1 MPQRP
6 PVCRSLGGES
16 AASPGV
22 RCVRRRGAST
32 AAPLVPRQ
40 GRAAPTRSGEHDPV
54 DGAPDPSSH
63 AAPDAVTDALYSL
76 GHHLLEG
83 ARMSDA
89 ADFFRVLLLLSPDD
103 ERGWLALAECHD
115 RADQPCIALELY
127 SAGAVVAAPS
137 ARCQLGRARVLRALG
152 RECEADQAAQLAV
165 GLAELA
171 DDLPL
176 LELALAEARS
186 P

>member
-1 MPQRP
+1 MQPRFP
-6 PVCRSLGGES
+6 AYCSPSSTHAG
-16 AASPGV
+16 SPGV
-22 RCVRRRGAST
+22 RYVRRRGAPTPATPEPQQGS
-32 AAPLVPRQ
+32 APIPC
-40 GRAAPTRSGEHDPV
+40 GEHDPA
-54 DGAPDPSSH
+54 DGATDPSPH
-63 AAPDAVTDALYSL
+63 AVPGAVIDALYSL

-83 ARMSDA
+83 DRTSDA
-89 ADFFRVLLLLSPDD
+89 ADVFRVLLLLSPED

-115 RADQPCIALELY
+115 RANQQCIALELY
-127 SAGAVVAAPS
+127 SAGSVVAAPS

-152 RECEADQAAQLAV
+152 RDCEADQAAQLAV
-165 GLAELA
+165 GLAERA